1 MFLVHDH
8 IFAERDRLTK
18 VIEMSGITAAE
29 VEMKVTKREAD
40 LNIRIQ
46 RMEEEVQRVIE
57 TVSEVSQRV
66 FNMDTNKKNNL
77 IFNGIIQEEGET
89 KVGIVSDPVDS
100 SLCVLLPPVLPDE
113 QGAARAEAAERHLRE
128 PRVRGV
134 QAVQRRH
141 GGRLQ
146 TSHRHFQVSCF

>member
-1 MFLVHDH
+1 MFLVLDH

-46 RMEEEVQRVIE
+46 RMEEEVQRVME

-89 KVGIVSDPVDS
+89 KVGTIRPS
-100 SLCVLLPPVLPDE
+100 S
-113 QGAARAEAAERHLRE
+113 
-128 PRVRGV
+128 
-134 QAVQRRH
+134 
-141 GGRLQ
+141 
-146 TSHRHFQVSCF
+146 

>member
-1 MFLVHDH
+1 MFLVLDH

-29 VEMKVTKREAD
+29 VEMRVTKREAD

-46 RMEEEVQRVIE
+46 RMEEEVQRVME

-89 KVGIVSDPVDS
+89 KVGTIRPS
-100 SLCVLLPPVLPDE
+100 S
-113 QGAARAEAAERHLRE
+113 
-128 PRVRGV
+128 
-134 QAVQRRH
+134 
-141 GGRLQ
+141 
-146 TSHRHFQVSCF
+146 

>member
-1 MFLVHDH
+1 MHDH
-8 IFAERDRLTK
+8 IFVERDRLTK

-29 VEMKVTKREAD
+29 VEMRVNKREAD

-46 RMEEEVQRVIE
+46 RMEEEVERVIE

-89 KVGIVSDPVDS
+89 KVGTTRPS
-100 SLCVLLPPVLPDE
+100 S
-113 QGAARAEAAERHLRE
+113 
-128 PRVRGV
+128 
-134 QAVQRRH
+134 
-141 GGRLQ
+141 
-146 TSHRHFQVSCF
+146 

>member
-1 MFLVHDH
+1 MHDH

-29 VEMKVTKREAD
+29 VEMRVTKREAD

-46 RMEEEVQRVIE
+46 RMEEEVQRVME

-89 KVGIVSDPVDS
+89 KVGTIRPS
-100 SLCVLLPPVLPDE
+100 S
-113 QGAARAEAAERHLRE
+113 
-128 PRVRGV
+128 
-134 QAVQRRH
+134 
-141 GGRLQ
+141 
-146 TSHRHFQVSCF
+146 

>member
-1 MFLVHDH
+1 MFLVLDH

-29 VEMKVTKREAD
+29 VELKVTKREAD

-89 KVGIVSDPVDS
+89 KVGTIRPS
-100 SLCVLLPPVLPDE
+100 S
-113 QGAARAEAAERHLRE
+113 
-128 PRVRGV
+128 
-134 QAVQRRH
+134 
-141 GGRLQ
+141 
-146 TSHRHFQVSCF
+146 

>member
-1 MFLVHDH
+1 MHDH

-29 VEMKVTKREAD
+29 VEMRVTKREAD

-46 RMEEEVQRVIE
+46 RMEEEVQRVTE

-89 KVGIVSDPVDS
+89 KVGTIRPS
-100 SLCVLLPPVLPDE
+100 S
-113 QGAARAEAAERHLRE
+113 
-128 PRVRGV
+128 
-134 QAVQRRH
+134 
-141 GGRLQ
+141 
-146 TSHRHFQVSCF
+146 

>member
-1 MFLVHDH
+1 MHDH

-29 VEMKVTKREAD
+29 VELRVTKREAD

-46 RMEEEVQRVIE
+46 RMEEEVQRVME

-89 KVGIVSDPVDS
+89 KVGTIRPS
-100 SLCVLLPPVLPDE
+100 S
-113 QGAARAEAAERHLRE
+113 
-128 PRVRGV
+128 
-134 QAVQRRH
+134 
-141 GGRLQ
+141 
-146 TSHRHFQVSCF
+146 

>member
-1 MFLVHDH
+1 MHYH
-8 IFAERDRLTK
+8 IFVERDRLTK

-29 VEMKVTKREAD
+29 VEMRVNKREAD

-77 IFNGIIQEEGET
+77 IFNGMIQEEGET
-89 KVGIVSDPVDS
+89 KVGTT
-100 SLCVLLPPVLPDE
+100 
-113 QGAARAEAAERHLRE
+113 R
-128 PRVRGV
+128 PR
-134 QAVQRRH
+134 
-141 GGRLQ
+141 
-146 TSHRHFQVSCF
+146 S

>member
-1 MFLVHDH
+1 MFLVLDH

-29 VEMKVTKREAD
+29 VEMRVTKREAD

-46 RMEEEVQRVIE
+46 RMEEEVQRVME

-89 KVGIVSDPVDS
+89 KVGIVSDPVHS
-100 SLCVLLPPVLPDE
+100 SLCVPLTPSPP
-113 QGAARAEAAERHLRE
+113 
-128 PRVRGV
+128 
-134 QAVQRRH
+134 
-141 GGRLQ
+141 
-146 TSHRHFQVSCF
+146 

>member
-1 MFLVHDH
+1 MFLVLDH

-29 VEMKVTKREAD
+29 VELKVTKREAD

-46 RMEEEVQRVIE
+46 RMEEEVQRVME

-89 KVGIVSDPVDS
+89 KVGTIRPS
-100 SLCVLLPPVLPDE
+100 S
-113 QGAARAEAAERHLRE
+113 
-128 PRVRGV
+128 
-134 QAVQRRH
+134 
-141 GGRLQ
+141 
-146 TSHRHFQVSCF
+146 

>member
-1 MFLVHDH
+1 MHAH

-46 RMEEEVQRVIE
+46 RMEEEVQRVME

-89 KVGIVSDPVDS
+89 KVGTIRPS
-100 SLCVLLPPVLPDE
+100 S
-113 QGAARAEAAERHLRE
+113 
-128 PRVRGV
+128 
-134 QAVQRRH
+134 
-141 GGRLQ
+141 
-146 TSHRHFQVSCF
+146 

>member
-1 MFLVHDH
+1 MIVHDH

-29 VEMKVTKREAD
+29 VELKVTKREAD

-46 RMEEEVQRVIE
+46 RMEEEVQRVTE

-89 KVGIVSDPVDS
+89 KVGTIRPS
-100 SLCVLLPPVLPDE
+100 S
-113 QGAARAEAAERHLRE
+113 
-128 PRVRGV
+128 
-134 QAVQRRH
+134 
-141 GGRLQ
+141 
-146 TSHRHFQVSCF
+146 

>member
-1 MFLVHDH
+1 MFLVHDY

-89 KVGIVSDPVDS
+89 KVGTIRPS
-100 SLCVLLPPVLPDE
+100 S
-113 QGAARAEAAERHLRE
+113 
-128 PRVRGV
+128 
-134 QAVQRRH
+134 
-141 GGRLQ
+141 
-146 TSHRHFQVSCF
+146 

>member
-1 MFLVHDH
+1 MHDH

-29 VEMKVTKREAD
+29 VELKVTKREAD

-46 RMEEEVQRVIE
+46 RMEEEVQRVME

-89 KVGIVSDPVDS
+89 KVGTIRPS
-100 SLCVLLPPVLPDE
+100 S
-113 QGAARAEAAERHLRE
+113 
-128 PRVRGV
+128 
-134 QAVQRRH
+134 
-141 GGRLQ
+141 
-146 TSHRHFQVSCF
+146 

>member
-1 MFLVHDH
+1 MFLVYNH

-89 KVGIVSDPVDS
+89 KVGTIRPS
-100 SLCVLLPPVLPDE
+100 S
-113 QGAARAEAAERHLRE
+113 
-128 PRVRGV
+128 
-134 QAVQRRH
+134 
-141 GGRLQ
+141 
-146 TSHRHFQVSCF
+146 

>member
-1 MFLVHDH
+1 MHDH

-29 VEMKVTKREAD
+29 VELKVTKREAD

-89 KVGIVSDPVDS
+89 KVGTIRPS
-100 SLCVLLPPVLPDE
+100 S
-113 QGAARAEAAERHLRE
+113 
-128 PRVRGV
+128 
-134 QAVQRRH
+134 
-141 GGRLQ
+141 
-146 TSHRHFQVSCF
+146 

>member
-1 MFLVHDH
+1 MHDH

-29 VEMKVTKREAD
+29 VELRVTKREAD

-46 RMEEEVQRVIE
+46 RMEEEGQRVIE

-89 KVGIVSDPVDS
+89 KVGTIRPS
-100 SLCVLLPPVLPDE
+100 S
-113 QGAARAEAAERHLRE
+113 
-128 PRVRGV
+128 
-134 QAVQRRH
+134 
-141 GGRLQ
+141 
-146 TSHRHFQVSCF
+146 

>member
-1 MFLVHDH
+1 MHDH

-46 RMEEEVQRVIE
+46 RMEEEVQRVME

-89 KVGIVSDPVDS
+89 KVGTIRPS
-100 SLCVLLPPVLPDE
+100 S
-113 QGAARAEAAERHLRE
+113 
-128 PRVRGV
+128 
-134 QAVQRRH
+134 
-141 GGRLQ
+141 
-146 TSHRHFQVSCF
+146 

>member
-29 VEMKVTKREAD
+29 VELKVTKREAD

-46 RMEEEVQRVIE
+46 RMEEEVQRVME

-89 KVGIVSDPVDS
+89 KVGTIRPN
-100 SLCVLLPPVLPDE
+100 SLCVPLTPSPP
-113 QGAARAEAAERHLRE
+113 
-128 PRVRGV
+128 
-134 QAVQRRH
+134 
-141 GGRLQ
+141 
-146 TSHRHFQVSCF
+146 